1 MLKPRV
7 QVLLCCRCRVSV
19 ALHDKN
25 EAKLSPKT
33 STNED
38 AMWNG
43 MVCYVYAVG
52 SYVTFHIMSFKVLFV
67 FINK

>member
-1 MLKPRV
+1 MGLSCKFSPKPIHR
-7 QVLLCCRCRVSV
+7 
-19 ALHDKN
+19 DKN

>member
-1 MLKPRV
+1 M
-7 QVLLCCRCRVSV
+7 

-38 AMWNG
+38 AIWNG